1 MVRRKPYTKVEKEG
15 QQRPPHVRGMGDVV
29 CKGFQCLNGDCQEF
43 ITVREEEIEPDF
55 EIICPACKLNHEA
68 GGETKFF
75 DYRLIHRQEAKAIE
89 EGEFVVLH
97 DDYIGE
103 AQRFKYCL
111 LCYARKPLEFF
122 DIHSSRQSGRQ
133 GECRLCKTIYNGIKN
148 HSPASPINTA
158 KRRSAAASTNG
169 WLVKSGRS
177 TARQSSRNSAADA
190 SNAVVICTIRRPD
203 RPRRFRRCGT
213 RAEPPWQLCWP
224 CRISGSCRG
233 ETRKLRQAS
242 AVRGLVA

>member
-1 MVRRKPYTKVEKEG
+1 MARRKPYTKVEKEG
-15 QQRPPHVRGMGDVV
+15 QQRPPHVRGIGDVV
-29 CKGFQCLNGDCQEF
+29 CKEFQCLNGDCQEF
-43 ITVREEEIEPDF
+43 ITVREEEIGPDF
-55 EIICPACKLNHEA
+55 EIICPACKFNHEA

-89 EGEFVVLH
+89 EGEFVIPH

-148 HSPASPINTA
+148 QSRVTDQHRGAAERRLYKRLAGEVGKIDSEAIFEKFSGRCFKYSREPHYTATGQTA
-158 KRRSAAASTNG
+158 KISALRNQ
-169 WLVKSGRS
+169 GRATLATLLAMS
-177 TARQSSRNSAADA
+177 HFRLL
-190 SNAVVICTIRRPD
+190 
-203 RPRRFRRCGT
+203 PR
-213 RAEPPWQLCWP
+213 
-224 CRISGSCRG
+224 
-233 ETRKLRQAS
+233 
-242 AVRGLVA
+242 